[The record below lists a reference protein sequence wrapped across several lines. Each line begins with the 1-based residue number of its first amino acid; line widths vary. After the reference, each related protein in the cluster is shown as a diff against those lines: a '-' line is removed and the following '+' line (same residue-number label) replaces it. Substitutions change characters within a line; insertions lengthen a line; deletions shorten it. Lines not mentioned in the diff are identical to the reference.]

1 MRLCATLI
9 LSAVTAASMP
19 LAAQSNLPPPSIHP
33 VAAPAS
39 SASASTAPAPPASGA
54 LIQVD
59 SPTYDFGKATVG
71 EKVHHVYMV
80 TNTGTETLQITN
92 VHPSC
97 GCTTVGDWTHKIEP
111 GHSGQ
116 IAVQFDTSRY
126 GGAPV
131 QKTIDVF
138 SNAKNEPRKALLL
151 KGTVW
156 KPIDLLPATAVFSI
170 APDFNDQTN
179 MTVRIVNQTDKPAT
193 MSNPVSANTNL
204 FTAVLKEIKPGKE
217 YALTITSRP
226 PYNSAFVQGT
236 ITVATSLAASPTISV
251 PVSANMPPAVQ
262 ITPPQIMVNANPGR
276 WITNRVS
283 IHGNTTN
290 VLALSDPKASD
301 SRIHI
306 EIQPMLPAKGTFSLV
321 VAFPPD
327 FQLEPG
333 KTAEV
338 TVQSNHPRFPLIQIP
353 IRAYPRARQP
363 TATPAHPNR
372 PPAPSPALVTTN
384 AAPAH

>member
-1 MRLCATLI
+1 MKNMRFCAALI
-9 LSAVTAASMP
+9 LSVVTAASFR
-19 LAAQSNLPPPSIHP
+19 LAAQSNPPPTVFHP
-33 VAAPAS
+33 AAAPAPS
-39 SASASTAPAPPASGA
+39 APAKPAGGPV
-54 LIQVD
+54 IQVD
-59 SPTYDFGKATVG
+59 NTTFDFGKAAAG
-71 EKVHHVYMV
+71 EKAHHLYLI
-80 TNTGTETLQITN
+80 TNTGNETLQISN
-92 VHPSC
+92 VHACSC
-97 GCTTVGDWTHKIEP
+97 ITIVDWTHKIEP
-111 GHSGQ
+111 GQGGQ
-116 IAVQFDTSRY
+116 ISVQFDTTRY
-126 GGAPV
+126 GGGPPINKAIQV
-131 QKTIDVF
+131 D
-138 SNAKNEPRKALLL
+138 SNARNEPHKSLVL

-156 KPIDLLPATAVFSI
+156 KPIELIPNVASFSI
-170 APDFNDQTN
+170 PPDFNSETN
-179 MTVRIVNQTDKPAT
+179 MTVRIVNQTDNPVT

-301 SRIHI
+301 SRIHV